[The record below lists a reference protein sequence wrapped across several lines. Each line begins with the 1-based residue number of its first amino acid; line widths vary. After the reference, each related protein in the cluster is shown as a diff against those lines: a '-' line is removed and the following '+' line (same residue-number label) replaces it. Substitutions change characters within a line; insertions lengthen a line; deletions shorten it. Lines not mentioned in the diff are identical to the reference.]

1 MTGTPTLTDFPI
13 GTELSGPT
21 RVVTAERMQR
31 YGDGLLSAAAGEEIH
46 VGANIHT
53 DEEYARSQGLEYA
66 IADGMLSTNWVS
78 SMLVRSFG
86 AAYLTNGQLQTKF
99 IKPVRV
105 GIELRARGR
114 VSAHKAIDE
123 STTRV
128 DLDIWTEDADETALV
143 VGTASVTLTTVS

>member
-1 MTGTPTLTDFPI
+1 MTGVPTLTDFPI
-13 GTELSGPT
+13 GTELSGPM
-21 RVVTAERMQR
+21 RVVSAERMQR

-66 IADGMLSTNWVS
+66 IADGMLSTNWLS

-86 AAYLTNGQLQTKF
+86 AEYLTNGELQTKF

-105 GIELRARGR
+105 GIELQARGR
-114 VSAHKAIDE
+114 VTAQTARDDG
-123 STTRV
+123 TTRV
-128 DLDIWTEDADETALV
+128 ELEIWTEDADGMQLV
-143 VGTASVTLTTVS
+143 VGSASVTLTT